1 MENELLLNEA
11 IPSKEL
17 TNEKEQSGFLQNV
30 LGQAINFAVDTG
42 IRALLPNFVE
52 DAVIDIKNTL
62 ITEGLGEGISKV
74 VQNGI
79 DLGKSVIGIFTGKF
93 DNVSQMQ
100 NAVEKG
106 GMIEATSSLLDT
118 VLSKVQKNKL
128 LPKNVIS
135 IIKSGKNVV
144 LDNVSKNIEN
154 ALTEQSKEIEKIN
167 TYSENWQKY
176 YAERNFEKMDK
187 EYKKLEKS
195 LEKVVPLENTLK
207 IAREIENIHN
217 RIKNNGQNFELTD
230 VEKELAKKLV

>member
-1 MENELLLNEA
+1 MEKELLLNET
-11 IPSKEL
+11 ISSKEL
-17 TNEKEQSGFLQNV
+17 TNEKEQTGFLQNV

-42 IRALLPNFVE
+42 IRAILPNFVE

-79 DLGKSVIGIFTGKF
+79 DLGKSVVGIFTGKF

-106 GMIEATSSLLDT
+106 GMIEATSSLIDS

-135 IIKSGKNVV
+135 IIKNGKNVV

-154 ALTEQSKEIEKIN
+154 ALTEQSKEIE
-167 TYSENWQKY
+167 
-176 YAERNFEKMDK
+176 
-187 EYKKLEKS
+187 YKKLEKS

-207 IAREIENIHN
+207 KAREIENLHN

-230 VEKELAKKLV
+230 VEKELAKKLA